1 MTNAILT
8 LNAGS
13 SSLKFSLFEAAGGGL
28 TRRAD
33 GGVTGIGDSPRFQAR
48 VGGELVAE
56 RGAPDGGEP
65 VVAELGFGEAQ
76 DLVQEGFVVL
86 TAAVRR
92 AAVGHRIVHG
102 GAEFTGPARLDA
114 DVMAK
119 LEALSPLAPLHQPHN
134 LAAVRAMA
142 RARPDVAQVG
152 CFDTA
157 FHHGHAAEVD
167 RFGLPREWEAR
178 GVRRYGFHGLSYE
191 FIAGRM
197 RELDPDLAAGRM
209 IVAHLGA
216 GASLCAIQGGRSIDT
231 TMGFS
236 VLDGLLMATRCGAL
250 DPGVILYLAASHG
263 LTAAALEDMLYRR
276 SGLLGVSGISDDMR
290 VLLASGEPAARD
302 AVDLF
307 VFRIVREIGAL
318 AASMGG
324 LDGVVFTAGV
334 GEHAPAVRERVCAR
348 LDWLGASLDAAANA
362 RGDPCISAP
371 ASRLALWAV
380 PTDEEQVI
388 ARQTRD
394 LVLAGSG

>member
-1 MTNAILT
+1 MIDAILT

-13 SSLKFSLFEAAGGGL
+13 SSLKFSLFEASGGSL
-28 TRRAD
+28 TRLAN
-33 GGVTGIGDSPRFQAR
+33 GELTEIGDQDRAAFLDQVLGWAE
-48 VGGELVAE
+48 VHLGGDRL
-56 RGAPDGGEP
+56 
-65 VVAELGFGEAQ
+65 
-76 DLVQEGFVVL
+76 
-86 TAAVRR
+86 

-102 GAEFTGPARLDA
+102 GAEFTQPTRLGA
-114 DVMAK
+114 TTMAK

-134 LAAVRAMA
+134 LAAVRAVA
-142 RARPDVAQVG
+142 KARPDVAQVG

-197 RELDPDLAAGRM
+197 AELDPALAAGRM

-216 GASLCAIQGGRSIDT
+216 GASLCAIRDGRSLDT

-236 VLDGLLMATRCGAL
+236 ALDGLLMATRCGAL

-263 LTAAALEDMLYRR
+263 LTTAAIEDMLYRR
-276 SGLLGVSGISDDMR
+276 SGLLGVSGISDDLKL
-290 VLLASGEPAARD
+290 LLASDQPAASE
-302 AVDLF
+302 AVDLY

-324 LDGVVFTAGV
+324 LDGLVFTAGV
-334 GEHAPAVRERVCAR
+334 GEHAPAIRQRVCER
-348 LDWLGASLDAAANA
+348 LGWLGASLDAAANA
-362 RGDPCISAP
+362 RGGGRINDA
-371 ASRLALWAV
+371 ASRLALWAIQ
-380 PTDEEQVI
+380 TDEEQVI

-394 LVLAGSG
+394 LVLRT

>member
-56 RGAPDGGEP
+56 RGAPDGGGQDHE
-65 VVAELGFGEAQ
+65 AFLDEILRFAEAQ
-76 DLVQEGFVVL
+76 LGDDRL
-86 TAAVRR
+86 

>member
-56 RGAPDGGEP
+56 RGAPDGGGQDHE
-65 VVAELGFGEAQ
+65 AFLDEILRFAEAQ
-76 DLVQEGFVVL
+76 LGDDQL
-86 TAAVRR
+86 

>member
-56 RGAPDGGEP
+56 RGAPDGGGQDHE
-65 VVAELGFGEAQ
+65 AFLDEILRFAEAQ
-76 DLVQEGFVVL
+76 LGDDRL
-86 TAAVRR
+86 

-134 LAAVRAMA
+134 LAAVRALA

>member
-56 RGAPDGGEP
+56 RGAPDGGGQDHE
-65 VVAELGFGEAQ
+65 AFLDEILRFAEAQ
-76 DLVQEGFVVL
+76 LGDDRL
-86 TAAVRR
+86 

-134 LAAVRAMA
+134 LA

>member
-1 MTNAILT
+1 MSDAILT

-13 SSLKFSLFEAAGGGL
+13 SSLKFSLFEASGGAL
-28 TRRAD
+28 TRLAD
-33 GGVTGIGDSPRFQAR
+33 GDVTGIGDAPRFEAR
-48 VGGELVAE
+48 VGGE
-56 RGAPDGGEP
+56 
-65 VVAELGFGEAQ
+65 VVAARRWAEGGGLAHEAFLDEILNWAEAHLGG
-76 DLVQEGFVVL
+76 DRL
-86 TAAVRR
+86 

-102 GAEFTGPARLDA
+102 GAEFIAPARLDA
-114 DVMAK
+114 AVMAK

-134 LAAVRAMA
+134 LAAVRAVA
-142 RARPDVAQVG
+142 KARPDVAQVG

-157 FHHGHAAEVD
+157 FHHGHAPEVD
-167 RFGLPREWEAR
+167 RFGLPREWEAK

-197 RELDPDLAAGRM
+197 RELDPALAAGRM

-216 GASLCAIQGGRSIDT
+216 GASLCAIRGGRSVDS

-236 VLDGLLMATRCGAL
+236 ALDGLVMATRCGAL
-250 DPGVILYLAASHG
+250 DPGVILYLEASHG
-263 LTAAALEDMLYRR
+263 LTASAIEDMLYRR
-276 SGLLGVSGISDDMR
+276 SGLLGVSGITDEMQ
-290 VLLASGEPAARD
+290 VLLASDDPAARE
-302 AVDLF
+302 AVDLY

-334 GEHAPAVRERVCAR
+334 GEHAPAIRQRVCAR
-348 LDWLGASLDAAANA
+348 LDWLGASLDAAANE
-362 RGDPCISAP
+362 RGGRISDA
-371 ASRLALWAV
+371 ASRLALWAA

-394 LVLAGSG
+394 LVLAA

>member
-1 MTNAILT
+1 MTDAILT

-13 SSLKFSLFEAAGGGL
+13 SSLKFSLFEASGGGL
-28 TRRAD
+28 TRLAD
-33 GGVTGIGDSPRFQAR
+33 GELADIGDQDRAASLDRLLNWADAHL
-48 VGGELVAE
+48 GGDRL
-56 RGAPDGGEP
+56 
-65 VVAELGFGEAQ
+65 
-76 DLVQEGFVVL
+76 
-86 TAAVRR
+86 

-102 GAEFTGPARLDA
+102 GAEFTRPARLDA
-114 DVMAK
+114 AVMAK

-134 LAAVRAMA
+134 LAAVRAVA
-142 RARPDVAQVG
+142 KARPDVAQVG

-178 GVRRYGFHGLSYE
+178 GVRRYGFHGLSYD

-197 RELDPDLAAGRM
+197 RELDPALAAGRM

-216 GASLCAIQGGRSIDT
+216 GASLCAIRDGRSVDT

-236 VLDGLLMATRCGAL
+236 ALDGLVMATRCGAL
-250 DPGVILYLAASHG
+250 DPGVILYLGASHG
-263 LTAAALEDMLYRR
+263 IAGPALEDLLYRR
-276 SGLLGVSGISDDMR
+276 SGLLGVSGISDDMK
-290 VLLASGEPAARD
+290 VLLASDEAA
-302 AVDLF
+302 AKEAIDLY

-324 LDGVVFTAGV
+324 LDGLVFTAGV
-334 GEHAPAVRERVCAR
+334 GEHAPAIRQRVCAR
-348 LDWLGASLDAAANA
+348 LGWLGASLDAAANA
-362 RGDPCISAP
+362 RGGGRIGG
-371 ASRLALWAV
+371 ASGRLALWAI

-394 LVLAGSG
+394 LVLAA

>member
-56 RGAPDGGEP
+56 RGAPDGGGQDHE
-65 VVAELGFGEAQ
+65 AFLDEILRFAEAQ
-76 DLVQEGFVVL
+76 LGDDRL
-86 TAAVRR
+86 

-134 LAAVRAMA
+134 LAAGRA
-142 RARPDVAQVG
+142 RARGRPDVAQVG

>member
-56 RGAPDGGEP
+56 RGAPDGGGQDHE
-65 VVAELGFGEAQ
+65 AFLDEILRFAEAQ
-76 DLVQEGFVVL
+76 LGDDRL
-86 TAAVRR
+86 

-134 LAAVRAMA
+134 LAGGRPQARAMA